1 MFVDDRVFL
10 ISAAIEA
17 YKHAKSN
24 NDFKFSE
31 NSQWKIAGRKKQL
44 GLQ

>member
-17 YKHAKSN
+17 YKEAKTN
-24 NDFKFSE
+24 NNFQFSA

-44 GLQ
+44 RQ